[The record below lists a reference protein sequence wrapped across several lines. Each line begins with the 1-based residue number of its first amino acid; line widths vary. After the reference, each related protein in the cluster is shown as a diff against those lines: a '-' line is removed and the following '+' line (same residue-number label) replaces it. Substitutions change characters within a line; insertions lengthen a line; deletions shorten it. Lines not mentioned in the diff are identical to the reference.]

1 MAETEITQ
9 GADWARICDETKAL
23 MSTVEDKAAKPN
35 KPIPNGVDWKS
46 VVEKLRDLASDI
58 EDAAAKDTT
67 TPEHSNMRFALRAI
81 RVIVM
86 ALRDGNPKV
95 DDYTANGLLNIEK
108 WAEFGLDPNGEKL
121 VREWAETASNL
132 KGEENKD

>member
-23 MSTVEDKAAKPN
+23 MSAEEDKAAKPN
-35 KPIPNGVDWKS
+35 KPIPDGVDWKS

-58 EDAAAKDTT
+58 EDAAAKDTA
-67 TPEHSNMRFALRAI
+67 PEYSNMRFALRAI

-86 ALRDGNPKV
+86 DLQDCKPKV

-108 WAEFGLDPNGEKL
+108 WAEFGLDPN
-121 VREWAETASNL
+121 VREWAETASNP
-132 KGEENKD
+132 KGEEFED

>member
-1 MAETEITQ
+1 MAKTEITQ

-23 MSTVEDKAAKPN
+23 MSTVENKAAKPN
-35 KPIPNGVDWKS
+35 KPIPDVVDWKS

-67 TPEHSNMRFALRAI
+67 TPEYYNMHFALRAI

-86 ALRDGNPKV
+86 DLRDRKPKV
-95 DDYTANGLLNIEK
+95 DDYTAAGLLKIEE
-108 WAEFGLDPNGEKL
+108 WAKFGLD
-121 VREWAETASNL
+121 REWAETASNL
-132 KGEENKD
+132 KEVEDKD

>member
-1 MAETEITQ
+1 MKNRNENQKPEP
-9 GADWARICDETKAL
+9 D
-23 MSTVEDKAAKPN
+23 DKAT
-35 KPIPNGVDWKS
+35 D
-46 VVEKLRDLASDI
+46 
-58 EDAAAKDTT
+58 
-67 TPEHSNMRFALRAI
+67 SNTYTKMLFAIRAI

-86 ALRDGNPKV
+86 DLQDRKPKV

-132 KGEENKD
+132 KGEEDKD